1 MRLLAGSIVFAS
13 AVVLGI
19 STPAL
24 AADPTASPTA
34 ATATPQDGN
43 DDSAGLLNTAPPA
56 TPTESLSDAPTD
68 PALDNEPD
76 IPGGTCTPGQK
87 CPAAGDCD
95 ESRWF
100 KPTSIAGKYHK
111 AIGAGQTNYNGT
123 SEKEDMDF
131 TARVSGTVGASFSGQ
146 ITTKVSTVLAEVS
159 TQYSVTL
166 HASVTAE
173 LGNVVHVRNV
183 PPHKAVHAQYG
194 VWRRKFAGTAYYQHH
209 TCYLTQ
215 NKVTGYGPM
224 YVGWYTWDE

>member
-1 MRLLAGSIVFAS
+1 M
-13 AVVLGI
+13 VLGI

-24 AADPTASPTA
+24 AADPTPSSTT

-43 DDSAGLLNTAPPA
+43 DDTAGLLNTAPPA

-68 PALDNEPD
+68 PALDKDPD
-76 IPGGTCTPGQK
+76 IPGGGTCSPGQK

-95 ESRWF
+95 ESKWF
-100 KPTSIAGKYHK
+100 KPTSLGGKYHK
-111 AIGAGQTNYNGT
+111 AVGAAQTNYNGT
-123 SEKEDMDF
+123 GEKEDMDF
-131 TARVSGTVGASFSGQ
+131 TARVSGTIGASFTGQ
-146 ITTKVSTVLAEVS
+146 LTTKVSVALAEVS
-159 TQYSVTL
+159 EQYSVTL

-173 LGNVVHVRNV
+173 LGNVVHVKNV
-183 PPHKAVHAQYG
+183 PPRKTVHAQYG
-194 VWRRKFAGTAYYQHH
+194 VWRRKFTGTAYYQHH